1 MKSLKAL
8 KHFILGYK
16 LHPKEKMRLY
26 DLWINIR
33 TGLLT
38 MLFLILVIW
47 LLSTGGCFEKTIG
60 PEDFNQ

>member
-26 DLWINIR
+26 DLWVNIR

-38 MLFLILVIW
+38 ILVVLVFIW
-47 LLSTGGCFEKTIG
+47 LLTSSGCFESKLTY
-60 PEDFNQ
+60 